1 MADLGRNIFSCLLRQ
16 RDVHDQGEPDH
27 VAAVPAGWPN
37 RDAPRRKPLR
47 PAACKRAAS
56 CEKRCQLGAE
66 LQTATA
72 ISTSII
78 FNSFPLLHH
87 HIFTA
92 INPSIESNPD
102 HRASLLASPPDCLH
116 PQVRGSPPLC
126 LLCSAQTK
134 RTLAATAPACSS
146 VLWVCS
152 RHMLRS
158 RCLLWGSNMSLGK
171 SVALANQLDR
181 AAARLATPV
190 QEQTHF
196 EPPHHHRQRSAS
208 PGPCDGCAGVSRNAA
223 V

>member
-1 MADLGRNIFSCLLRQ
+1 MADLGRNTFSCLVRQ
-16 RDVHDQGEPDH
+16 RDAHDQGEPDH

-47 PAACKRAAS
+47 PACKRAAS
-56 CEKRCQLGAE
+56 CEKRCQLAAE

-72 ISTSII
+72 ISTSITLHY
-78 FNSFPLLHH
+78 FPLLHH

-102 HRASLLASPPDCLH
+102 HRASLLASPPDRLH
-116 PQVRGSPPLC
+116 SQLRGSPLLC

-134 RTLAATAPACSS
+134 RTLAATATACSP

-158 RCLLWGSNMSLGK
+158 RCLVW
-171 SVALANQLDR
+171 
-181 AAARLATPV
+181 AAT
-190 QEQTHF
+190 
-196 EPPHHHRQRSAS
+196 
-208 PGPCDGCAGVSRNAA
+208 
-223 V
+223 